1 MTGRRTV
8 SCVAMSWAFCACALL
23 CAAQEPAQEPAS
35 QQPPAEPASQPPTA
49 QPTNNTTAPIRLTL
63 QDALDRARKNSVP
76 FNAAVTNAGLARQDR
91 RQAFNAL
98 LPSVTYDNSAIY
110 TQSAGPIATAATGVP
125 VIFIA
130 NNAVHEYVS
139 QANVHEAIDVA
150 GIANYRKVS
159 ATAAIAKWQA
169 EIASRGLV
177 VTVTQ
182 AYYFVAA
189 TQRKL
194 ETAKRNADEGERFFK
209 VAQDLEAGGEVAHA
223 DVIKAELQMRERQ
236 RALQEAQLAFLNA
249 RLDFSILIFPKF
261 EENFEVAEDL
271 HAPVPLPTLAEV
283 QARAARDN
291 PDVRAALAAVQASN
305 HDVFGARAGYLP
317 ALTLDYFYG
326 IDAQRFATHTVFQ
339 GQKFS
344 NLGSSVVGTLNI
356 PIWNW
361 GSTQSK
367 VKQAE
372 LRRDQTKR
380 ELSLAQRRLLA
391 EIRSLYAEAETA
403 LNEQEGLSRSA
414 QLAEESLKLVTLRYR
429 NGESTVLEVVDAQN
443 TFAQANGAYQDGA
456 VRYRVA
462 LANLQTLTGVLTTP

>member
-23 CAAQEPAQEPAS
+23 CAAQEPAQEPASQQPPAEPAS

-182 AYYFVAA
+182 GYYFV
-189 TQRKL
+189 
-194 ETAKRNADEGERFFK
+194 
-209 VAQDLEAGGEVAHA
+209 
-223 DVIKAELQMRERQ
+223 
-236 RALQEAQLAFLNA
+236 
-249 RLDFSILIFPKF
+249 
-261 EENFEVAEDL
+261 
-271 HAPVPLPTLAEV
+271 
-283 QARAARDN
+283 
-291 PDVRAALAAVQASN
+291 
-305 HDVFGARAGYLP
+305 
-317 ALTLDYFYG
+317 
-326 IDAQRFATHTVFQ
+326 
-339 GQKFS
+339 
-344 NLGSSVVGTLNI
+344 
-356 PIWNW
+356 
-361 GSTQSK
+361 
-367 VKQAE
+367 
-372 LRRDQTKR
+372 
-380 ELSLAQRRLLA
+380 
-391 EIRSLYAEAETA
+391 
-403 LNEQEGLSRSA
+403 
-414 QLAEESLKLVTLRYR
+414 
-429 NGESTVLEVVDAQN
+429 
-443 TFAQANGAYQDGA
+443 
-456 VRYRVA
+456 
-462 LANLQTLTGVLTTP
+462 

>member
-8 SCVAMSWAFCACALL
+8 AFVAMSWAFCACALL

-49 QPTNNTTAPIRLTL
+49 QPANNTTAPIRLTL

-150 GIANYRKVS
+150 AIANYRKVS

-177 VTVTQ
+177 VVVTQ
-182 AYYFVAA
+182 GYYFVAA

-209 VAQDLEAGGEVAHA
+209 VAQDLEVG
-223 DVIKAELQMRERQ
+223 
-236 RALQEAQLAFLNA
+236 
-249 RLDFSILIFPKF
+249 
-261 EENFEVAEDL
+261 EDL
-271 HAPVPLPTLAEV
+271 HAPVPLPRLGEV

-326 IDAQRFATHTVFQ
+326 IDATRFATHTVFQ
-339 GQKFS
+339 GQK
-344 NLGSSVVGTLNI
+344 
-356 PIWNW
+356 
-361 GSTQSK
+361 
-367 VKQAE
+367 
-372 LRRDQTKR
+372 
-380 ELSLAQRRLLA
+380 
-391 EIRSLYAEAETA
+391 
-403 LNEQEGLSRSA
+403 
-414 QLAEESLKLVTLRYR
+414 
-429 NGESTVLEVVDAQN
+429 TVCV
-443 TFAQANGAYQDGA
+443 AN
-456 VRYRVA
+456 
-462 LANLQTLTGVLTTP
+462 